1 MSRETKGETAMKSTL
16 KLVLG
21 FLVLCVSAGS
31 MAEQLQPDRAL
42 TGSPVPSVP
51 RINPAFGRM
60 PLYFI
65 PNRGQLDGRA
75 AYYVAGRD
83 KSIYFASD
91 GLTISLT
98 RFGPVERGQKGKT
111 GQTKRWTV
119 KLDFV
124 GAAPGV
130 MPAGEEKTGAVISYF
145 KGRPQEWKAGIPAYA
160 RIVYRDLWP
169 GIDLAYSG
177 STDRLKYEFV
187 VHPGADPSKIQLAY
201 RGASSV
207 DVNREGR
214 LDVGTRLGGF
224 QDEAP
229 LAYQERDG
237 QRVAVPVAFRVEPSK
252 AGAGREAGTGADA
265 SLLSRAYGFATGEY
279 DPALPLVID
288 PATLIYCG
296 FIGGSANDRGTALA
310 VDSSGNAYVTGYTG
324 SFDFPVKVGPDLGF
338 NSSMGGMDAFVAEVA
353 ADGTGLVYCGFI
365 GGTWDDVGSGIAVDA
380 SGNAYVS
387 GWTFSQDFPAI
398 VGPSLTYHG
407 NITQYSDA
415 FVAKVTADGTGLVY
429 SGFIGGSLNDKATAI
444 ALDGSGNAYITGGTE
459 SSDFPAVGGPD
470 LTYNGQQ
477 DAFVAKVAADGTRLV
492 YSGFIGGQADEAG
505 TGIAVD
511 TSGNAYITGITTSFQ
526 TEHFPVT
533 VGPSL
538 TYGGSQDAFV
548 AKVNASGSALVY
560 CGYIGGTDMDIG
572 AGIAVDP
579 QGNAYVTGS
588 AESGYNF
595 PVKGGP
601 DLTHNGGRDAFVA
614 KVAASGAQ
622 LVYCGFIGG
631 TGNDYGAAIAVDAS
645 GIAYVAGSTDS
656 QSGFPLSGGPSS
668 VQAGSLDAFVATVD
682 PSGANLIYSGYIG
695 GSFDDAAAG
704 VVADGAGN
712 IYVAGYT
719 RSIDF
724 PVLVG
729 PSLFPGAGLGGSSD
743 DAFVAKIFED
753 LPPAPPADLHVTNVT
768 ASEIDLAWTD
778 HSTNENGFWI
788 ERKTGDAGTWAE
800 IGTVGPNITAFP
812 DPGRTEETSY
822 FYRVRAFNAVGNS
835 AYSNELG
842 VLTRPAAPTG
852 LTATAINERRVNLSW
867 TDHSASETGFRVERK
882 INAGDPWTAVGTV
895 AANMTAFAD
904 THVLENTTYT
914 YHVLAFNS
922 GGDSAPSNEASATTP
937 PLTIPIVPS
946 GLVAAALSAT
956 QVRLTWTDNSYNE
969 DGFKIE
975 RKTGAAGAWA
985 QVGTAGADAISADDS
1000 GLTESTTYYYRIRAS
1015 NSAGD
1020 SGYSNEAPVTTP
1032 INQPILRV
1040 PVSNIVFGNVNECTL
1055 LDMTTVLYNDGGAP
1069 LAVTGIAR
1077 TSGATD
1083 FSYQTPATLF
1093 NVPPLSSQAITVRFS
1108 PSNTGLL
1115 SAVFTVLSN
1124 DPANGSVP
1132 FGASGTGFV
1141 PTIGLALQVQR
1152 LTERAWIIRRDYGL
1166 INLTV
1171 TKSAPFNVTTY
1182 RLLRRAGAGSYET
1195 IKDFTEADL
1204 PSGVLTYVDMFLATG
1219 TNYTY
1224 KVEAMDCGGRIIASS
1239 SEAGPLATVKQ
1250 PVAQPAGRTVKR

>member
-1 MSRETKGETAMKSTL
+1 MKPSL

-21 FLVLCVSAGS
+21 LLILCVSAGS
-31 MAEQLQPDRAL
+31 TVEQLQPGRPTAGAA
-42 TGSPVPSVP
+42 TPAGP
-51 RINPAFGRM
+51 RIDPAFGRM

-75 AYYVAGRD
+75 AYYIAGRD
-83 KSIYFASD
+83 KSIYFGAD

-98 RFGPVERGQKGKT
+98 QFGPVKRGQKGKT
-111 GQTKRWTV
+111 GQTKRWAV

-130 MPAGEEKTGAVISYF
+130 MPAGEAKTGAVISYF
-145 KGRPQEWKAGIPAYA
+145 KGRPEEWKAGIPAYG

-177 STDRLKYEFV
+177 TTDRLKYQFV
-187 VHPGADPSKIQLAY
+187 VHPGADPSKIRLIY

-207 DVNREGR
+207 DVDGDGR
-214 LDVGTRLGGF
+214 LEVGTPLGGF

-237 QRVAVPVAFRVEPSK
+237 QRITVPVAFRLEPNDI
-252 AGAGREAGTGADA
+252 GAGRRTGASVDTG
-265 SLLSRAYGFATGEY
+265 LISRAYGFATGEY
-279 DPALPLVID
+279 DPDLPLVID

-310 VDSSGNAYVTGYTG
+310 VDGSGNAYVTGFTG

-338 NSSMGGMDAFVAEVA
+338 NSSIGGMDAFVAEVA

-365 GGTWDDVGSGIAVDA
+365 GGSWDDIGSGIALDA

-398 VGPSLTYHG
+398 VGPSLTHSG
-407 NITQYSDA
+407 NITQFSDA
-415 FVAKVTADGTGLVY
+415 FVAKVTAGGTGLLY
-429 SGFIGGSLNDKATAI
+429 SGFIGGSLSDQATAI
-444 ALDGSGNAYITGGTE
+444 AVDGFGNAYITGGTE
-459 SSDFPAVGGPD
+459 SSDFPTVGGPD
-470 LTYNGQQ
+470 LTYNGAQ
-477 DAFVAKVAADGTRLV
+477 DAFVAKVAADGTGLD
-492 YSGFIGGQADEAG
+492 YSGFIGGQSDEAG

-511 TSGNAYITGITTSFQ
+511 TSGNAYITGITTSFP

-538 TYGGSQDAFV
+538 TYGGTQDAFV

-560 CGYIGGTDMDIG
+560 CGYIGGTDIDIG

-579 QGNAYVTGS
+579 QGNAYVTGT
-588 AESGYNF
+588 ADSGFHF
-595 PVKGGP
+595 PVTVGP
-601 DLTHNGGRDAFVA
+601 DLTHNGGHDAFVA
-614 KVAASGAQ
+614 KVAASGAN

-631 TGNDYGAAIAVDAS
+631 TGSDYGAAIAVDAS

-668 VQAGSLDAFVATVD
+668 VQAGFLDAFVATVD

-695 GSFDDAAAG
+695 GSSDDEAAG
-704 VVADGAGN
+704 VAADGAGN
-712 IYVAGYT
+712 VYVAGYT
-719 RSIDF
+719 RSINL

-753 LPPAPPADLHVTNVT
+753 LPPAPPANLHATNVT
-768 ASEIDLAWTD
+768 AGEVDIAWTD
-778 HSTNENGFWI
+778 RSTNENGFRI
-788 ERKTGDAGTWAE
+788 ERKTGDAGTWAQ
-800 IGTVGPNITAFP
+800 IGSVGPNITTFP
-812 DPGRTEETSY
+812 DPGRAEGTTY
-822 FYRVRAFNAVGNS
+822 VYRVRAFNTIGNS

-852 LTATAINERRVNLSW
+852 LTAAAINERRVNLSW
-867 TDHSASETGFRVERK
+867 TDHSASESGFRVERK
-882 INAGDPWTAVGTV
+882 INAGDPWAAVGTV
-895 AANMTAFAD
+895 TANETAFAD

-937 PLTIPIVPS
+937 PLTIPIAPS

-975 RKTGAAGAWA
+975 RKTGSAGAWA
-985 QVGTAGADAISADDS
+985 QVGSAAADAISADDG

-1015 NSAGD
+1015 NNAGD

-1040 PVSNIVFGNVNECTL
+1040 PVSNVVFGNVNECTL

-1083 FSYQTPATLF
+1083 FTYQTPAVPF

-1108 PSNTGLL
+1108 PSNTGLV

-1124 DPANGSVP
+1124 DPANGSVQ

-1166 INLTV
+1166 ITLTV

-1182 RLLRRAGAGSYET
+1182 RLSRKAGAGSYQT
-1195 IKDFTEADL
+1195 IKDFTEANL
-1204 PSGVLTYVDMFLATG
+1204 PSGVLTYADTFLATG
-1219 TNYTY
+1219 TTYTY
-1224 KVEAMDCGGRIIASS
+1224 KVEALDCGGRVIASS
-1239 SEAGPLATVKQ
+1239 SELGPLSTVKQ
-1250 PVAQPAGRTVKR
+1250 PAAKPAGRIVKR